1 VWILFAGFCVVVGSE
16 WLLSPVS
23 GLVRGVV
30 FAAVGIFAAALN
42 RRWRGGWVRL
52 AVASVLLVG
61 MPEMM
66 VGWGLRHTSS
76 NLWAVVLA
84 VMPVM
89 VVLMVAQNA
98 GDGVRRL
105 LVPALAGLGGILL
118 VVPLEVPGSV
128 AGRLA
133 LVVLVLSA
141 VMIAI
146 ASVWIHRLLQGF
158 GVLQAITI
166 FCSANALVL
175 LVRGLVEG
183 AGWGLSGVGWVA
195 ALVQG
200 CEVVLLVVLLRGMA
214 PVRFGARYLV
224 APLVTLVEGYVLLRP
239 GLTWRLGFGFA
250 LMAGGAAVL
259 LFSRGAEEGA
269 GLSLG

>member
-1 VWILFAGFCVVVGSE
+1 MLFAGFCVLVGSE
-16 WLLSPVS
+16 WLLSPIS
-23 GLVRGVV
+23 GLIRGMV

-42 RRWRGGWVRL
+42 RGRWRGGWAWLVL
-52 AVASVLLVG
+52 AAVLLVG
-61 MPEMM
+61 VPEMM

-84 VMPVM
+84 VVPVM
-89 VVLMVAQNA
+89 VVLIVAQRA

-118 VVPLEVPGSV
+118 VVPLDVPGSV
-128 AGRLA
+128 PGRLA

-146 ASVWIHRLLQGF
+146 ASVWIHQLLQDF
-158 GVLQAITI
+158 GVLQAMTV
-166 FCSANALVL
+166 FCFANALVL
-175 LVRGLVEG
+175 LVRGFVEG

-200 CEVVLLVVLLRGMA
+200 CEVVLLVVLLRGMT
-214 PVRFGARYLV
+214 PVRFGARYLI
-224 APLVTLVEGYVLLRP
+224 APLMTLVEGYALLRP
-239 GLTWRLGFGFA
+239 ALTWRLGFGVA
-250 LMAGGAAVL
+250 LMAGGAAFL
-259 LFSRGAEEGA
+259 LFSRGADESVE
-269 GLSLG
+269 LSLQ